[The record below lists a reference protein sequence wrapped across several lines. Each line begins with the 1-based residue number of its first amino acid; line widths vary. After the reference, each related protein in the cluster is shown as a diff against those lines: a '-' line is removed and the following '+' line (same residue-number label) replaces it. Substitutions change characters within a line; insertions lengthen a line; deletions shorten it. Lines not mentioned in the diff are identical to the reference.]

1 MDNAKVK
8 LTIKAPNQMVDDH
21 LIDCDRNCTIRE
33 IKEYLFKDYPTH
45 PKPENQKLIY
55 SGKLLG
61 DELPLSDVLKTYAGT
76 ENNTIHLVCSAGS
89 SIRAKTVAS
98 RSVQTT
104 TPDLHSQSSVTSNQ
118 HYQSSS
124 ISNGVSG
131 NNVGDDIFRRNDV
144 STASSYA
151 GFYMRHMYLQNL
163 TPQQHQNLHEAYVHY
178 IRNHMRLANRLC
190 PANPQEQVES
200 PQNQPANQGVQPNQA
215 EVEEDGVAQRDWL
228 EWMYIMTRLVVLFSV
243 VYFYSSPL
251 RFIVVMTMALLLF
264 NMDVDRWRR
273 RQDNVPNDA
282 QARQNGDGSAD
293 LPQEQH
299 QVNEANHPHLLH
311 VIATFI
317 SSFFL
322 SLIPE
327 QRDI

>member
-1 MDNAKVK
+1 MDNTKVK

-33 IKEYLFKDYPTH
+33 IKECLYKDYPTH

-61 DELPLSDVLKTYAGT
+61 DEMPLSDVLKTYAGT
-76 ENNTIHLVCSAGS
+76 ENNTIHLVCSAGTNAK
-89 SIRAKTVAS
+89 AKTVAS
-98 RSVQTT
+98 RSVQTIA
-104 TPDLHSQSSVTSNQ
+104 PPPLQEPHIP
-118 HYQSSS
+118 SSS
-124 ISNGVSG
+124 NSI
-131 NNVGDDIFRRNDV
+131 DV
-144 STASSYA
+144 SEINVVDDVIGRNEMVHATYASY
-151 GFYMRHMYLQNL
+151 YMRYMYMQNL
-163 TPQQHQNLHEAYVHY
+163 TPQQQQRLHETYVHY
-178 IRNHMRLANRLC
+178 IRNHMDITNRLRIVS
-190 PANPQEQVES
+190 PQQQVEP
-200 PQNQPANQGVQPNQA
+200 PQNHQENRAVVPNQA
-215 EVEEDGVAQRDWL
+215 EAEEDGVAQRDWL

-282 QARQNGDGSAD
+282 QVRQNGAGSAD
-293 LPQEQH
+293 LPQDQH
-299 QVNEANHPHLLH
+299 QLNEANHPHLLH
-311 VIATFI
+311 IIATFI

>member
-1 MDNAKVK
+1 MDNTKVK

-33 IKEYLFKDYPTH
+33 IKECLHKDYPTH

-61 DELPLSDVLKTYAGT
+61 DEMPLSDVLKTYAGT
-76 ENNTIHLVCSAGS
+76 ENNTIHLVCSAGTNAK
-89 SIRAKTVAS
+89 AKTVAS

-104 TPDLHSQSSVTSNQ
+104 APPPLQNPQIPSS
-118 HYQSSS
+118 SSS
-124 ISNGVSG
+124 IGVSE
-131 NNVGDDIFRRNDV
+131 NNVIDDVIGSNEMV
-144 STASSYA
+144 SATYASY
-151 GFYMRHMYLQNL
+151 YMRYMYMQNL
-163 TPQQHQNLHEAYVHY
+163 TPQQQQRLHETYVNY
-178 IRNHMRLANRLC
+178 IRNHMDITNRLRTV
-190 PANPQEQVES
+190 NPQQQVEP
-200 PQNQPANQGVQPNQA
+200 PQNQQEHRAVIPNQA
-215 EVEEDGVAQRDWL
+215 EAEEDGVAQRDWL

-282 QARQNGDGSAD
+282 QLRQNGAGSAD
-293 LPQEQH
+293 LPQDQH
-299 QVNEANHPHLLH
+299 QLNEANHPHLLH
-311 VIATFI
+311 IIATFI

>member
-1 MDNAKVK
+1 MDNTKVK
-8 LTIKAPNQMVDDH
+8 LTIKAPNQMIDDH

-33 IKEYLFKDYPTH
+33 IKECLYRDYPTH

-61 DELPLSDVLKTYAGT
+61 DEMPLSDVLKTYAGT
-76 ENNTIHLVCSAGS
+76 ENNTIHLVCSAGTNAK
-89 SIRAKTVAS
+89 AKTVAS

-104 TPDLHSQSSVTSNQ
+104 TPSPPLQDSQIP
-118 HYQSSS
+118 SSS
-124 ISNGVSG
+124 SS
-131 NNVGDDIFRRNDV
+131 NDV
-144 STASSYA
+144 SENILIDDVIRRNEMITARYA
-151 GFYMRHMYLQNL
+151 NYYMRYMYMQNL
-163 TPQQHQNLHEAYVHY
+163 TPLTPQQRQRLHETYVQY
-178 IRNHMRLANRLC
+178 IRNHMAITNRL
-190 PANPQEQVES
+190 PAVNPQQQVE
-200 PQNQPANQGVQPNQA
+200 PPENLQENRAVVLNQA
-215 EVEEDGVAQRDWL
+215 EAEEDGVAQRDWL
-228 EWMYIMTRLVVLFSV
+228 EWMYIMTRLIVLFSV

-273 RQDNVPNDA
+273 RQDNVAPNDV
-282 QARQNGDGSAD
+282 QARQNGADSAD
-293 LPQEQH
+293 LPQDQQH
-299 QVNEANHPHLLH
+299 QLNEANHPHLLH
-311 VIATFI
+311 IIATFI